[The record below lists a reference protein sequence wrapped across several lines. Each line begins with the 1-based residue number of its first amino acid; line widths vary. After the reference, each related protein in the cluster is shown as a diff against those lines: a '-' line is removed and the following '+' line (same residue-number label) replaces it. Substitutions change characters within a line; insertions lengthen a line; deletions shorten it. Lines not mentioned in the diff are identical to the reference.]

1 MSPCA
6 RRAALF
12 AVTLAACSPAPGRRA
27 EVPADTAAVG
37 APAADA
43 AAPATSATRSAAAAE
58 QTARSA
64 TRGDTAAD
72 SLRGVVERIGSEPA
86 ARLVV
91 RGVDGVVCAVQ
102 MAAPPP
108 FEGLEVTLWG
118 RRDPSASTMIPGVS
132 CAFAAR
138 RYAVRAVDGIAAVDG
153 MLLESETSYALAL
166 ASGARPLLRHVPAA
180 LRTQVGAR
188 IFWAG
193 PLDRA
198 PAAYGVLEPAP

>member
-1 MSPCA
+1 MSPRA

-27 EVPADTAAVG
+27 EVPADNAAAG
-37 APAADA
+37 ALSATA
-43 AAPATSATRSAAAAE
+43 AAPATSAALAAAAAE
-58 QTARSA
+58 QTAPSA
-64 TRGDTAAD
+64 TRGDAAAD
-72 SLRGVVERIGSEPA
+72 SLRGIVERIGSEPS

-91 RGVDGVVCAVQ
+91 RAADGAVCALQ

-118 RRDPSASTMIPGVS
+118 RRDVAASTMIPGVS

-166 ASGARPLLRHVPAA
+166 ASGERPLLRQVPAT

-193 PLDRA
+193 PLNRT